1 MKTGKY
7 FLGGAIKGLGGRA
20 VKVFMKRPE
29 VKKQIADKIKEI
41 NNIYAK
47 SSDPKY
53 VPASKSFKN
62 ALKKLDKQEAK
73 AYIIGNEMK
82 KKVKKGYDVIGRARR
97 IKFGP
102 KVSPVYRKKL
112 KEGLSKT
119 RTIQSIMLTGM
130 RQIRTYRKNLGKK
143 AQAMMQKELSGK
155 APN

>member
-41 NNIYAK
+41 NNVYAK
-47 SSDPKY
+47 PDPIKY
-53 VPASKSFKN
+53 RKTFKN

-119 RTIQSIMLTGM
+119 RAIQSIMLTGM

>member
-20 VKVFMKRPE
+20 IKVFMKRPE
-29 VKKQIADKIKEI
+29 VKKQIADKIQEI
-41 NNIYAK
+41 NNVYAK
-47 SSDPKY
+47 PDPIKY
-53 VPASKSFKN
+53 NKTFKN

-82 KKVKKGYDVIGRARR
+82 KKVKKGYDVLKRTRR
-97 IKFGP
+97 VKFGP

-112 KEGLSKT
+112 VEGLSKS
-119 RTIQSIMLTGM
+119 RKIQSIMLTGM
-130 RQIRTYRKNLGKK
+130 RQLRTYRQNLGKK
-143 AQAMMQKELSGK
+143 AKAMMQKELSGK